1 MTPATPHAALHQ
13 TLSALPMGVHCRPA
27 QAADESLLREVFAS
41 TRAQDLALLGM
52 EPVVLSTLVQM
63 QFEAQRR
70 HYMQTHPG
78 CMAWVVEGAASGA
91 MAPQTLGQMWLHL
104 DASGLHLM
112 DIAVLP
118 TQRGQGIAAICV
130 QALLHLADAHGWP
143 VHLHV
148 LADSAIRHW
157 YARLGFVTT
166 AHVGLHQAMTRPV
179 IDSEKRYEQA

>member
-1 MTPATPHAALHQ
+1 
-13 TLSALPMGVHCRPA
+13 MGVRCRPA
-27 QAADESLLREVFAS
+27 QASDESLLREVFAS

-63 QFEAQRR
+63 QFEAQRH
-70 HYMQTHPG
+70 HYTRAHAG
-78 CMAWVVEGAASGA
+78 CMAWVVERAAAGSS
-91 MAPQTLGQMWLHL
+91 APQALGHMWLHL
-104 DASGLHLM
+104 DASGLRLM

-118 TQRGQGIAAICV
+118 AQRGQGIAAICV

-148 LADSAIRHW
+148 LADDAIRHW

-166 AHVGLHQAMTRPV
+166 AHVGQHQAMTRPV
-179 IDSEKRYEQA
+179 IDPESRYEQA